1 MVKTLICT
9 MGLPRSGKSTWA
21 RNQPFPVIS
30 PDAVRLA
37 LHGKRHWPPGETMVW
52 ALLPLMVKALFE
64 AGNDTVIL
72 DATNVTRW
80 EREQWQ
86 SDQWE
91 TVFHFIDT
99 DAATC
104 AARVLITN
112 QPDVIEAIDR
122 KSKEFEPL
130 EEDELRYVS

>member
-1 MVKTLICT
+1 
-9 MGLPRSGKSTWA
+9 
-21 RNQPFPVIS
+21 
-30 PDAVRLA
+30 
-37 LHGKRHWPPGETMVW
+37 MVW

-80 EREQWQ
+80 ERDQWQ

-99 DAATC
+99 DSATC
-104 AARVLITN
+104 AARALITD
-112 QPDVIEAIDR
+112 QPDVVEAIDR
-122 KSKEFEPL
+122 KVEEFEPL
-130 EEDELRYVS
+130 EEDELRYVE